1 MTDATIE
8 TTSVGEAIHNHHQE
22 ILDTLRSHVAAIVD
36 GEGHADPSALLA
48 FLKGDLLPHAQG
60 EEAHLYP
67 AIDPLVKAHG
77 TATAT
82 MMIDHEYITS
92 YIDRIADVTDVTRS
106 LRSTDKARGHA
117 GQANLS
123 TLQRLCL
130 QLEAVL
136 VAHLDK
142 EERVY
147 IPLFEKYL
155 PDEEQ
160 QRILNGMHEAYET
173 MPGKGTSPHRDT
185 LLDVREIAPRQRHEM
200 IFDRFNA
207 LKPGEALVLVNDHD
221 PKPLYY
227 QFKAELDGLFTWDY
241 LEQGPEVWQVRIG
254 RV

>member
-1 MTDATIE
+1 MADTTIQ
-8 TTSVGEAIHNHHQE
+8 TTKVGEAIHAHHQE
-22 ILDTLRSHVAAIVD
+22 ILDTLRGHVAAIVD
-36 GEGHADPSALLA
+36 GEGHADPSALVA

-60 EEAHLYP
+60 EEAYLYP
-67 AIDPLVKAHG
+67 AVDPLVKAHG
-77 TATAT
+77 ATTAT
-82 MMIDHEYITS
+82 MEIDHEYITG
-92 YIDRIADVTDVTRS
+92 YIEQIADVTRA
-106 LRSTDKARGHA
+106 LRSTDSTGGHA
-117 GQANLS
+117 KQANLN

-155 PDEEQ
+155 PEEEQ

-173 MPGKGTSPHRDT
+173 TAGDGTPTPQAAR
-185 LLDVREIAPRQRHEM
+185 LDVREIPPRQRHEM
-200 IFDRFNA
+200 IFESFNA
-207 LKPGEALVLVNDHD
+207 LKPGEAFVLVNDHD

-241 LEQGPEVWQVRIG
+241 LEQGPEV
-254 RV
+254 